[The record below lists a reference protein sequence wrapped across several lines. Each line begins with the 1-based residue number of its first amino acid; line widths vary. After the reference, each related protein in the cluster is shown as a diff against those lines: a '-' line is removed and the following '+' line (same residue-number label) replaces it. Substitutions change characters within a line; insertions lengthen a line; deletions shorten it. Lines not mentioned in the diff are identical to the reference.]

1 MPIESLRPSI
11 PIRSLRGM
19 RPVSHSSDRT
29 SGLLKLHLKDKREMS
44 PVLSRIIEQRW
55 YLPYLIMTILVT
67 FGVLLPCL
75 GFNFNPATDDYHFIL
90 FNPIIRSTT
99 LDGLLA
105 VVTSLNKPFNELQPV
120 TFLTYWLDYAV
131 FGLKPV
137 GFYAT
142 QIVLHLINVL
152 LVFFLMKEISESD
165 ELALV
170 TALIFGIHPLQV
182 DTVAMLNQRENLLAA
197 LFAFLSMMMYI
208 RWKNRRSPL
217 HIGAAFCCFGMSL
230 LSEASW
236 VILPLL
242 LNLINFFQ
250 EGSLSRGFLSTVPF
264 FVLSALFSIL
274 TLWSQSSGQM
284 LTPYHFGD
292 LGSQLLLVCLVYSDS
307 LLSFFFPLKLS
318 TGYVYRPEDLSSWRI
333 LASGAV
339 LSMVLTIIGV
349 GFRAVTFR
357 KEWRLA
363 AFGLSWLL
371 ITYFP
376 MSQIIPFQIVRS
388 DHYMYNSIAGLGLF
402 VGIVTFRCVGMNR
415 ARKNILPILGGLC
428 VLLSPLTLAQLK
440 HYTSP
445 FTYISRYTDTQG
457 WDSSAA
463 ALLARVY
470 SYRGQYTESIE
481 QYMLAIGNEVEPFQS
496 SLRIQLA
503 WVYVKVGRFAEA
515 REQLQ
520 HAQPRGESQGQADQ
534 ILGIING
541 LEEKLPNVDRL
552 H

>member
-1 MPIESLRPSI
+1 
-11 PIRSLRGM
+11 
-19 RPVSHSSDRT
+19 
-29 SGLLKLHLKDKREMS
+29 MS
-44 PVLSRIIEQRW
+44 QILSRIIEQRW
-55 YLPYLIMTILVT
+55 HLPYLIMIILVT

-90 FNPIIRSTT
+90 FNPMIRSTT

-105 VVTSLNKPFNELQPV
+105 VVTSLNKPFNEYQPL

-142 QIVLHLINVL
+142 QIILHLINVL

-197 LFAFLSMMMYI
+197 LFASLSMMMYI
-208 RWKNRRSPL
+208 RWKNRRSLL
-217 HIGAAFCCFGMSL
+217 HIGAAFCCLGMSL

-236 VILPLL
+236 VILPVL
-242 LNLINFFQ
+242 LNLINLIR

-264 FVLSALFSIL
+264 FVVSALFSIF

-284 LTPYHFGD
+284 LTPYHFGS
-292 LGSQLLLVCLVYSDS
+292 LGSQLLLISLVYSDS
-307 LLSFFFPLKLS
+307 LLSFFFPLSLS
-318 TGYVYRPEDLSSWRI
+318 TGYVYRPEDLYSWHI
-333 LASGAV
+333 LAVGAV
-339 LSMVLTIIGV
+339 LCMVLATIVV
-349 GFRAVTFR
+349 GFRAVTSR

-388 DHYMYNSIAGLGLF
+388 DHYMYNSLAGLGLF
-402 VGIVTFRCVGMNR
+402 VAVLSFRCIGMDR
-415 ARKNILPILGGLC
+415 ARKNVLPVLGGVC
-428 VLLSPLTLAQLK
+428 VLLAPLTLAQLK
-440 HYTSP
+440 HYSSP
-445 FTYISRYTDTQG
+445 FNYISRYTNTQG

-481 QYMLAIGNEVEPFQS
+481 QYMLAIANEVEPFRS
-496 SLRIQLA
+496 SLRLQLA
-503 WVYVKVGRFAEA
+503 WAYVKIGRFAEA

-520 HAQPRGESQGQADQ
+520 HAQAHARSQEQTDQ
-534 ILGIING
+534 ILGLINA
-541 LEEKLPNVDRL
+541 LEGKLPSMDRL
-552 H
+552 RR